1 MKPIK
6 MLIQEIM
13 SESNRRHVY
22 LASNIIYRYMP
33 RLLFLLVLINGCNSS
48 IDGIKQ
54 PDGAPKPLSPTE
66 AVESFH
72 LLPGFRIELVA
83 SEPLISEPTG
93 VCWNEKGELFISE
106 LHGYN
111 LEGQLEIEDLNKS
124 GVIDT
129 VVRRVQAAEK
139 YKKAAQTGIFGVI
152 KILKDTD
159 GDGVMDKADI
169 FAENI
174 PPAYGLC
181 ASREGLIVAGQTEI
195 LYLADRNGD
204 GKADIVD
211 TLFSGFKGGVL
222 ERGVNAP
229 QWGPDGWIYFGRGW
243 NGGKITGPHLLE
255 PIQLPGSNFR
265 IRPDGSAIEP
275 VTGSTHTIGHAFNA
289 DGYSFF
295 TSTWKHALYAI
306 PIPWQYLMR
315 NPDASIAT
323 LEADA
328 SDFSTVFPIA
338 PVHPWKLARS
348 SQPGWRELYDKYGLA
363 ESASQGYF
371 TSCCSPLIYQDS
383 TFPLEYNGNLFVC
396 EPAQSLI
403 HRSIVEQDGTA
414 IKVRRAEGEQNKEF
428 LASTDSW
435 FRPVSVAH
443 GPDGSLYIVD
453 MYREIIEDYSAV
465 PRFMQQK
472 YGLSNGASMGR
483 IWRVSPL
490 SAEPIA
496 TVKSVDLTN
505 ANLDEELNSP
515 HYWRRQTADRL
526 IWETKG
532 VNAPELVKRR
542 LKLAE
547 LRSNTSSREFIH
559 TLRTQDKALQT
570 DVAAARH
577 LAALSDDILDER
589 MLLQLALSLGY
600 SEDASVFNTLIELA
614 RKHTHIRWMPDAIM
628 TAVHGRAGTMLA
640 ALLKQPGTSGV
651 AMLEPLAGSIA
662 SRQDG
667 EELAAALKDIA
678 LCKSPSRQ
686 AASLKGINGTI
697 KAMPLTGSATTSLNV
712 LLKNEDMAVRGQAII
727 LAGKLNLG
735 DSKALVTIRE
745 KAAMDASNGNLS
757 TQQRLAAVALLAD
770 SPDEFASKSLIAAWG
785 NATPAVR
792 SSILD
797 ALILRGDRQAD
808 LVEAMK
814 NEIISPNAL
823 TDLQRTLLLER
834 SDANLRHRVEIEL
847 AQAVNPDKE
856 AIYAQYAKALEG
868 ERNVVHGGELFRQMC
883 SSCHKINDMGTT
895 VGPDLKLAYQNSD
908 ETLLRSILW
917 PSEKISSSYETYTVT
932 TTEDQKYT
940 GVIVNESA
948 NSVMLRRAG
957 GNEVIFLRRDIKA
970 LTSSL
975 SSLMPEYGQALSP
988 QDCADIIAFVRKSLG
1003 TK

>member
-1 MKPIK
+1 
-6 MLIQEIM
+6 
-13 SESNRRHVY
+13 
-22 LASNIIYRYMP
+22 MP
-33 RLLFLLVLINGCNSS
+33 QILFLFLLAIGCNSS
-48 IDGIKQ
+48 LDGINQ
-54 PDGAPKPLSPTE
+54 PHDAPKPLSPTE
-66 AVESFH
+66 AVESFQ
-72 LLPGFRIELVA
+72 LPAGFQIELVA

-93 VCWNEKGELFISE
+93 VCWNEKGQLFISE

-111 LEGQLEIEDLNKS
+111 LEGQLEIEDLNKA
-124 GVIDT
+124 GVLDT

-139 YKKAAQTGIFGVI
+139 YKKAAQTGTFGVI
-152 KILKDTD
+152 KILRDTD
-159 GDGVMDKADI
+159 GDGVMDNADI

-181 ASREGLIVAGQTEI
+181 ASRDGLIMAGQTEI

-204 GKADIVD
+204 GKADVVD

-243 NGGKITGPHLLE
+243 NGGKITGPNLLE
-255 PIQLPGSNFR
+255 PVQLPGSNFR

-306 PIPWQYLMR
+306 PIPWQYLAR
-315 NPDASIAT
+315 NPDASIAS

-363 ESASQGYF
+363 ESAAEGYF

-414 IKVRRAEGEQNKEF
+414 IKVRRAEGEQKKEF

-435 FRPVSVAH
+435 FRPVSIAH

-472 YGLSNGASMGR
+472 YGLNNGASMGR
-483 IWRVSPL
+483 IWRLSPL
-490 SAEPIA
+490 NAEPITA
-496 TVKSVDLTN
+496 VKPVDLTN
-505 ANLDEELNSP
+505 ANLDEELDNP

-526 IWETKG
+526 IWESKG

-547 LRSNTSSREFIH
+547 LHSNTPYRDFIY
-559 TLRTQDKALQT
+559 TLRAQDKSLQT
-570 DVAAARH
+570 DVAAARY
-577 LAALSDDILDER
+577 LASLSSDILDER

-600 SEDASVFNTLIELA
+600 SDDVSVFNTVVELA
-614 RKHTHIRWMPDAIM
+614 RKQADIRWMPDAIM
-628 TAVHGRAGTMLA
+628 TGVHGRAGTMLA
-640 ALLKQPGTSGV
+640 ALLKQPGTTGV

-662 SRQDG
+662 ARQDG
-667 EELAAALKDIA
+667 EELAAALKDIV
-678 LCKSPSRQ
+678 LCKSPSNQ
-686 AASLKGINGTI
+686 ATSLKGINGTI
-697 KAMPLTGSATTSLNV
+697 KAIPLTKSSTTNLNL
-712 LLKNEDMAVRGQAII
+712 LLKNEDIAVRGQAII

-745 KAAMDASNGNLS
+745 QAAIDAANGKLS

-770 SPDEFASKSLIAAWG
+770 SPDEFASKSLIGAWD
-785 NATPAVR
+785 NATPTVR
-792 SSILD
+792 SAILD
-797 ALILRGDRQAD
+797 ALILRGNRQSALID
-808 LVEAMK
+808 AMK
-814 NEIISPNAL
+814 NNVILANAL
-823 TDLQRTLLLER
+823 SELQRTQLLER
-834 SDANLRHRVEIEL
+834 SDSHLRHLVELEF
-847 AQAVNPDKE
+847 AKSGNSNTDKE
-856 AIYAQYAKALEG
+856 AIFVRYELALKG
-868 ERNVVHGGELFRQMC
+868 KRDVVRGDELFRQMC
-883 SSCHKINDMGTT
+883 RSCHKVNNIGTT

-917 PSEKISSSYETYTVT
+917 PSEKISSSYESYTVT

-948 NSVMLRRAG
+948 NSVMLRQAG
-957 GNEVIFLRRDIKA
+957 GNELTFLRRDIKE
-970 LTSSL
+970 LTSSP

-988 QDCADIIAFVRKSLG
+988 QDCADIIAWVRVSLAS
-1003 TK
+1003 K